1 MAEYKQLYSI
11 LELNG
16 KNHAVDLQTWGNL
29 TLTGSD
35 LTQFQNDMTTLNRDY
50 EPYINSGNIVISPIE
65 ETVQTSESVDLTI
78 FVGTLITRS
87 EDLPIDARIVEW
99 SQRMQADP
107 KIIKYNPE
115 TRIS

>member
-16 KNHAVDLQTWGNL
+16 KNHAVDLQSWGNL

-35 LTQFQNDMTTLNRDY
+35 LTQFQADMATLTIDY
-50 EPYINSGNIVISPIE
+50 KPYINAGNIVSRSIE
-65 ETVQTSESVDLTI
+65 ETVLTSESANLTI
-78 FVGTLITRS
+78 PVGTLTTRS
-87 EDLPIDARIVEW
+87 EDLLPDPRIVEW

-107 KIIKYNPE
+107 RIIKYNPE
-115 TRIS
+115 TRIA